1 MARTSRIV
9 IPNLPHHIIQQ
20 GNDRQPIFRDE
31 EDYQVFHAWMREAA
45 RQFKVAIHAY
55 VLMGNHLHLLAT
67 PSDAQGLARM
77 MQLLG
82 RFYVPYFN
90 RKYDRTGT
98 LWQGRFKTS
107 VIESDPY
114 FLSCSR
120 HIEMLPVRE
129 GVVPHPADYKW
140 SSYLHHVGDKP
151 DSLIADHPLYW
162 ALGNTPFEREAAY
175 KQFMQQPIPQDEVN
189 SLGLTVGKGWTL
201 GSEQFQIQ
209 LEKKINR
216 RVRPGKRGRPAKM
229 TSDSVPPSSSDGA
242 SQNKKNI

>member
-9 IPNLPHHIIQQ
+9 VPNLPHHIIQQ
-20 GNDRQPIFRDE
+20 GNDRQPIFRDD
-31 EDYQVFHAWMREAA
+31 EDCQLFLGWMREAS

-55 VLMGNHLHLLAT
+55 ALMGNHLHLLAT

-107 VIESDPY
+107 VIESDQF
-114 FLSCSR
+114 FLACTR
-120 HIEMLPVRE
+120 YIEMNPVRA
-129 GVVPHPADYKW
+129 GLVAHPAEYKW
-140 SSYLHHVGDKP
+140 TSYAHHVGDKP

-175 KQFMQQPIPQDEVN
+175 KHFMQQPAAQEEIE
-189 SLGLTVGKGWTL
+189 SLRQAVMKGRAL

-209 LEKKINR
+209 LEKRMNR
-216 RVRPGKRGRPAKM
+216 RVRPGKRGRPAK
-229 TSDSVPPSSSDGA
+229 SLVDENA
-242 SQNKKNI
+242 